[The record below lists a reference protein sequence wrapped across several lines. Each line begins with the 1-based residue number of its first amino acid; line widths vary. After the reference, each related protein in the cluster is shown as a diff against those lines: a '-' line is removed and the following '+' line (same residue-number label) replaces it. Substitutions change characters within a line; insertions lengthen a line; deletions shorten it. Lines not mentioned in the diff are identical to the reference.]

1 MKLEIK
7 NLSKKFKDVYV
18 LKDINLTFESGKIY
32 GFTGRN
38 GSGKSVLLKIIC
50 GFYTPTSGEGLLDN
64 YNYILNNDF
73 PKSTRCLIEKPNFLP
88 DLTGYENLK
97 LLASI
102 ENKIGN
108 KEIMDTIEK
117 LNLKEE
123 INKEE
128 FILSKL
134 SKREVKDIELKN
146 DILVSGIDNIK
157 VSLAN
162 CCKPVKGDKI
172 VGYISRGNG
181 VIVHTKNCY
190 NLRHMDDRI
199 IDVSWNKE
207 QVQKYKTNISIV
219 SEKLENVLLDIIT
232 KTNNLNISITKV
244 DTKQKEN

>member
-50 GFYTPTSGEGLLDN
+50 GFYTPTSGEVLLDN

-102 ENKIGN
+102 ENKIGD

-123 INKEE
+123 INKKY
-128 FILSKL
+128 SKY
-134 SKREVKDIELKN
+134 
-146 DILVSGIDNIK
+146 
-157 VSLAN
+157 SL
-162 CCKPVKGDKI
+162 G
-172 VGYISRGNG
+172 
-181 VIVHTKNCY
+181 
-190 NLRHMDDRI
+190 
-199 IDVSWNKE
+199 
-207 QVQKYKTNISIV
+207 
-219 SEKLENVLLDIIT
+219 
-232 KTNNLNISITKV
+232 
-244 DTKQKEN
+244 TKQKLGIAQVLMENPKLIVLDEPLNGIENDTAKEVRKILNEEKKKDKIIIVASHIKEDIDTLADIVYNIDNGIVEKIKG

>member
-50 GFYTPTSGEGLLDN
+50 GFYTPTSGEVLLDN

-102 ENKIGN
+102 ENKIGD

-123 INKEE
+123 INKKY
-128 FILSKL
+128 SKY
-134 SKREVKDIELKN
+134 
-146 DILVSGIDNIK
+146 
-157 VSLAN
+157 SL
-162 CCKPVKGDKI
+162 G
-172 VGYISRGNG
+172 
-181 VIVHTKNCY
+181 
-190 NLRHMDDRI
+190 
-199 IDVSWNKE
+199 
-207 QVQKYKTNISIV
+207 
-219 SEKLENVLLDIIT
+219 
-232 KTNNLNISITKV
+232 
-244 DTKQKEN
+244 TKQKLGIAQVLMEDPELIVLDEPLNGIENATAKEVRKILNEEKKKDKIIIVASHIKEDIDTLADIVYNIDNGIVEKIKG

>member
-7 NLSKKFKDVYV
+7 KLSKKFKDVYV

-50 GFYTPTSGEGLLDN
+50 GFYTPTSGEVLLDN

-102 ENKIGN
+102 ENKIGD
-108 KEIMDTIEK
+108 KEIMNTIEK

-123 INKEE
+123 INKKY
-128 FILSKL
+128 SKY
-134 SKREVKDIELKN
+134 
-146 DILVSGIDNIK
+146 
-157 VSLAN
+157 SL
-162 CCKPVKGDKI
+162 G
-172 VGYISRGNG
+172 
-181 VIVHTKNCY
+181 
-190 NLRHMDDRI
+190 
-199 IDVSWNKE
+199 
-207 QVQKYKTNISIV
+207 
-219 SEKLENVLLDIIT
+219 
-232 KTNNLNISITKV
+232 
-244 DTKQKEN
+244 TKQKLGIAQVLMEDPKLIVLDEPLNGIENDTAKEVRKILNEEKKKDKIIIVASHIKEDIDTLADVVYNIDNGIVEKIKG

>member
-50 GFYTPTSGEGLLDN
+50 GFYTPTSGEVLLDN

-102 ENKIGN
+102 ENKIGD

-117 LNLKEE
+117 LKLKEE
-123 INKEE
+123 INKKY
-128 FILSKL
+128 SKY
-134 SKREVKDIELKN
+134 
-146 DILVSGIDNIK
+146 
-157 VSLAN
+157 SL
-162 CCKPVKGDKI
+162 G
-172 VGYISRGNG
+172 
-181 VIVHTKNCY
+181 
-190 NLRHMDDRI
+190 
-199 IDVSWNKE
+199 
-207 QVQKYKTNISIV
+207 
-219 SEKLENVLLDIIT
+219 
-232 KTNNLNISITKV
+232 
-244 DTKQKEN
+244 TKQKLGIAQVLMEDPKLIVLDEPLNGIENETAKEVRKILNEEKKKDKIIIVASHIKEDIDTLADVVYNIDNGIVEKIKG

>member
-50 GFYTPTSGEGLLDN
+50 GFYTPSTGEVLLDN

-102 ENKIGN
+102 ENKIGD

-123 INKEE
+123 INKKY
-128 FILSKL
+128 SKY
-134 SKREVKDIELKN
+134 
-146 DILVSGIDNIK
+146 
-157 VSLAN
+157 SL
-162 CCKPVKGDKI
+162 G
-172 VGYISRGNG
+172 
-181 VIVHTKNCY
+181 
-190 NLRHMDDRI
+190 
-199 IDVSWNKE
+199 
-207 QVQKYKTNISIV
+207 
-219 SEKLENVLLDIIT
+219 
-232 KTNNLNISITKV
+232 
-244 DTKQKEN
+244 TKQKLGISQVLMEDPKLIVLDEPLNGIENETAKEVRKILNEEKKKDKIIIVASHIKEDIDTLADVVYNIDNGIVEKIKG

>member
-50 GFYTPTSGEGLLDN
+50 GFYTPTSGEVLLDN

-102 ENKIGN
+102 ENKIGD

-123 INKEE
+123 INKKY
-128 FILSKL
+128 SKY
-134 SKREVKDIELKN
+134 
-146 DILVSGIDNIK
+146 
-157 VSLAN
+157 SL
-162 CCKPVKGDKI
+162 G
-172 VGYISRGNG
+172 
-181 VIVHTKNCY
+181 
-190 NLRHMDDRI
+190 
-199 IDVSWNKE
+199 
-207 QVQKYKTNISIV
+207 
-219 SEKLENVLLDIIT
+219 
-232 KTNNLNISITKV
+232 
-244 DTKQKEN
+244 TKQKLGIAQVLMEDPKLIVLDEPLNGIENESAKEVRKILNEEKKKDKIIIVASHIKEDIDTLADVVYNIDNGIVEKIKG

>member
-50 GFYTPTSGEGLLDN
+50 GFYTPTSGEVLLDN

-102 ENKIGN
+102 ENKIGD

-123 INKEE
+123 INKKY
-128 FILSKL
+128 SKY
-134 SKREVKDIELKN
+134 
-146 DILVSGIDNIK
+146 
-157 VSLAN
+157 SL
-162 CCKPVKGDKI
+162 G
-172 VGYISRGNG
+172 
-181 VIVHTKNCY
+181 
-190 NLRHMDDRI
+190 
-199 IDVSWNKE
+199 
-207 QVQKYKTNISIV
+207 
-219 SEKLENVLLDIIT
+219 
-232 KTNNLNISITKV
+232 
-244 DTKQKEN
+244 TKQKLGIAQVLMEDPKLIVLDEPLNGIENDTAKEVRKILNEEKKKDKIIIVASHIKEDIDTLADIVYNIDNGIVEKIKG

>member
-50 GFYTPTSGEGLLDN
+50 GFYTPTSGEVLLDN

-102 ENKIGN
+102 ENKIGD

-123 INKEE
+123 IN
-128 FILSKL
+128 
-134 SKREVKDIELKN
+134 LKY
-146 DILVSGIDNIK
+146 GK
-157 VSLAN
+157 YSL
-162 CCKPVKGDKI
+162 G
-172 VGYISRGNG
+172 
-181 VIVHTKNCY
+181 
-190 NLRHMDDRI
+190 
-199 IDVSWNKE
+199 
-207 QVQKYKTNISIV
+207 
-219 SEKLENVLLDIIT
+219 
-232 KTNNLNISITKV
+232 
-244 DTKQKEN
+244 TKQKLGIAQVLMEDPKLIVLDEPLNGIENETAKEVRKILNEEKKKDKIIIVASHIKEDIDTLADVVYNIDNGIVEKIKG

>member
-1 MKLEIK
+1 MSKLEIK

-50 GFYTPTSGEGLLDN
+50 GFYTPTSGEVLLDN

-102 ENKIGN
+102 ENKIGD

-123 INKEE
+123 INKKY
-128 FILSKL
+128 SKY
-134 SKREVKDIELKN
+134 
-146 DILVSGIDNIK
+146 
-157 VSLAN
+157 SL
-162 CCKPVKGDKI
+162 G
-172 VGYISRGNG
+172 
-181 VIVHTKNCY
+181 
-190 NLRHMDDRI
+190 
-199 IDVSWNKE
+199 
-207 QVQKYKTNISIV
+207 
-219 SEKLENVLLDIIT
+219 
-232 KTNNLNISITKV
+232 
-244 DTKQKEN
+244 TKQKLGIAQVLMEDPKLIVLDEPLNGIENETAKEVRKILNEEKKKDKIIIVASHIKEDIDTLADVVYNIDNGIIEKIKG

>member
-50 GFYTPTSGEGLLDN
+50 GFYTPTSGEVLLDN

-102 ENKIGN
+102 ENKIGD

-123 INKEE
+123 INKKY
-128 FILSKL
+128 SKY
-134 SKREVKDIELKN
+134 
-146 DILVSGIDNIK
+146 
-157 VSLAN
+157 SL
-162 CCKPVKGDKI
+162 G
-172 VGYISRGNG
+172 
-181 VIVHTKNCY
+181 
-190 NLRHMDDRI
+190 
-199 IDVSWNKE
+199 
-207 QVQKYKTNISIV
+207 
-219 SEKLENVLLDIIT
+219 
-232 KTNNLNISITKV
+232 
-244 DTKQKEN
+244 TKQKLGIAQVLMENPKLIVLDEPLNGIENDTAKEVRKILNEEKKKDKIIIVASHIKEDIDTLADIVLSLIHI

>member
-32 GFTGRN
+32 GFTGKN

-50 GFYTPTSGEGLLDN
+50 GFYTPTSGEVLLDN

-102 ENKIGN
+102 ENKIGD

-123 INKEE
+123 INK
-128 FILSKL
+128 KYG
-134 SKREVKDIELKN
+134 KY
-146 DILVSGIDNIK
+146 
-157 VSLAN
+157 SL
-162 CCKPVKGDKI
+162 G
-172 VGYISRGNG
+172 
-181 VIVHTKNCY
+181 
-190 NLRHMDDRI
+190 
-199 IDVSWNKE
+199 
-207 QVQKYKTNISIV
+207 
-219 SEKLENVLLDIIT
+219 
-232 KTNNLNISITKV
+232 
-244 DTKQKEN
+244 TKQKLGIAQVLMEDPKLIVLDEPLNGIENVTAKEVRKILNEEKKKDKIIIVASHIKEDIDTLADVVYNIDNGIVEKIKG

>member
-50 GFYTPTSGEGLLDN
+50 GFYTPSTGEVLLD
-64 YNYILNNDF
+64 NYILNNDF

-123 INKEE
+123 INK
-128 FILSKL
+128 KYG
-134 SKREVKDIELKN
+134 KY
-146 DILVSGIDNIK
+146 
-157 VSLAN
+157 SL
-162 CCKPVKGDKI
+162 G
-172 VGYISRGNG
+172 
-181 VIVHTKNCY
+181 
-190 NLRHMDDRI
+190 
-199 IDVSWNKE
+199 
-207 QVQKYKTNISIV
+207 
-219 SEKLENVLLDIIT
+219 
-232 KTNNLNISITKV
+232 
-244 DTKQKEN
+244 TKQKLGIAQVLMEDPKLIVLDEPLNGIENETAKEVRKILNEEKKKDKIIIVASHIKEDIDTLADVVYNIDNGIVEKING